1 MPRAAAE
8 TTTRDAAGG
17 ADPLTRGIHYLYRS
31 SITTTIDKKV
41 GVMTTTTRERSD
53 SAMVLTIGILAAI
66 ATVWWGAD
74 RAYSTFGAPL
84 GIAWNIKIDEMPVD
98 ATVGS
103 STGDVSA
110 IVGEGTVFAE
120 HVNAVSVT
128 MIIMSLVVSA
138 LTALVVIACIMFLAR
153 SASRGAVFTRRTAR
167 AWDVIGASLIIG
179 GVLMLVGDTLGGNG
193 VLAAVGLQDA
203 DVAPSVGFWGFA
215 PMWAVGCACGLI
227 GIAYRRGLALQRET
241 EGLV

>member
-1 MPRAAAE
+1 
-8 TTTRDAAGG
+8 
-17 ADPLTRGIHYLYRS
+17 
-31 SITTTIDKKV
+31 
-41 GVMTTTTRERSD
+41 MTTTTRERSD
-53 SAMVLTIGILAAI
+53 SATVLAIGVIAAV

-84 GIAWNIKIDEMPVD
+84 GIAWHIQIDEMPVN

-103 STGDVSA
+103 ATGDVSA

-120 HVNAVSVT
+120 HVNAVSIV
-128 MIIMSLVVSA
+128 MIIVSLVASI
-138 LTALVVIACIMFLAR
+138 LTALVVIGCVMFLAR
-153 SASRGAVFTRRTAR
+153 SAMRGTLFTRRTAR
-167 AWDVIGASLIIG
+167 AWDVIGGALVAG

-193 VLAAVGLQDA
+193 VLAALGLQDA
-203 DVAPSVGFWGFA
+203 DVAPSVGFWGYA

-227 GIAYRRGLALQRET
+227 GIAYRRGLALQRDT